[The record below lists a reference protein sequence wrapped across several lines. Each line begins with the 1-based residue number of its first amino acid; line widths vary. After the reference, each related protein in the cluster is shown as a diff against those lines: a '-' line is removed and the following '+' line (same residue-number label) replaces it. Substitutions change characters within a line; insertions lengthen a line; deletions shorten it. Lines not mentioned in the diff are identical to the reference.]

1 MFAVAQSAMLTHSEA
16 AMLVVWNAQNNL
28 LSVPVADRA
37 YWPAGSV
44 TASTVPFVSSST
56 GSSVPVLP
64 VGIAVGAVVL
74 LGLVLLFFLLARA
87 RKRKSQPGH
96 IKPNSIQAMSVRFC
110 TFRSYEYFILI
121 TRYCSHI
128 YS

>member
-1 MFAVAQSAMLTHSEA
+1 MLTHSEA
-16 AMLVVWNAQNNL
+16 ALLVVWNAQNNL

-44 TASTVPFVSSST
+44 MISSTIQRASSST

-74 LGLVLLFFLLARA
+74 LGLVLLFFLARA
-87 RKRKSQPGH
+87 RKRKTQPKTG
-96 IKPNSIQAMSVRFC
+96 SILATSV
-110 TFRSYEYFILI
+110 SWHSI
-121 TRYCSHI
+121 
-128 YS
+128 